1 LRAPAWAEPLRSQ
14 PYWWPTTVPTSQLLD
29 AALPQKMREFFN
41 FGGKRDF
48 VKKAGNTNSHKFANY
63 M

>member
-29 AALPQKMREFFN
+29 AALQKKGGN
-41 FGGKRDF
+41 YKFGGKKRF
-48 VKKAGNTNSHKFANY
+48 R
-63 M
+63 

>member
-29 AALPQKMREFFN
+29 AALPNKKMRELLFWRE
-41 FGGKRDF
+41 KEI
-48 VKKAGNTNSHKFANY
+48 S
-63 M
+63 